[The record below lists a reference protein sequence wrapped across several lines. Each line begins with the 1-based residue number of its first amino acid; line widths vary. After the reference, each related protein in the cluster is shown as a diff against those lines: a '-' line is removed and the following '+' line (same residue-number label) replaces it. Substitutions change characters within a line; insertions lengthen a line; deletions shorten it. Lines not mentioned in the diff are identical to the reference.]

1 MSIVKDSAIRIIESL
16 PDDCDYEDIQHH
28 LYLWEKVQNGERE
41 IAAGRFVSHDE
52 AKRKLSEWL
61 QSTGLTQR

>member
-1 MSIVKDSAIRIIESL
+1 MNMVKDNAIRIIQAL

-41 IAAGRFVSHDE
+41 IAEGKFVPHDE
-52 AKRKLSEWL
+52 AKRRLAEWL
-61 QSTGLTQR
+61 KSNGLNKP